1 MAIPEHVKKQA
12 MDAVNHK
19 ETTAQI
25 RLYRNNDAP
34 AQTVTD
40 AEKSPATRG
49 SIPDDVKRQAMD
61 AVANKETTA
70 QIRLVKDNGSVMPMA
85 TPSQETNRTAEK
97 IAQMHKGSHDAD
109 AVQRQATKD
118 NFERANG

>member
-1 MAIPEHVKKQA
+1 

-25 RLYRNNDAP
+25 RLYSNRDA
-34 AQTVTD
+34 TVELFTD
-40 AEKSPATRG
+40 SGKNAPATRG

-70 QIRLVKDNGSVMPMA
+70 QIRLADKDDEHYQPALAPAKHPQTRKFG
-85 TPSQETNRTAEK
+85 
-97 IAQMHKGSHDAD
+97 
-109 AVQRQATKD
+109 
-118 NFERANG
+118 